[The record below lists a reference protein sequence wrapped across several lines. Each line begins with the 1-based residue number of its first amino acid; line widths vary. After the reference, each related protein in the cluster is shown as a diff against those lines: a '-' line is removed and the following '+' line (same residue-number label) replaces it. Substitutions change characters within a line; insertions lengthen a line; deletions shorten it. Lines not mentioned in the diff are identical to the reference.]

1 MSTSSKAPSVNLE
14 KTEIINDDDD
24 KDDNLNEDMEDYLGV
39 QIEDQANSLNT
50 PDSNKASQD
59 KRKKQED

>member
-39 QIEDQANSLNT
+39 
-50 PDSNKASQD
+50 
-59 KRKKQED
+59 